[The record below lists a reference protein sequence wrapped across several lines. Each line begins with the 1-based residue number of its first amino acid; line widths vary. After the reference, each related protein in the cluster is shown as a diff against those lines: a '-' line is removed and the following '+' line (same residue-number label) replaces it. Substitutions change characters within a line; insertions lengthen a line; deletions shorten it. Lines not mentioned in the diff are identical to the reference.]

1 MDSLTP
7 AIPDIIC
14 IRQTTDIV
22 LVVTPLGKET
32 TLRSIL
38 QMLLYKISKY
48 KIINDLNICIT
59 NEATRQDEIRFNKF
73 ILTD

>member
-59 NEATRQDEIRFNKF
+59 NEATRQDEIGFNKF